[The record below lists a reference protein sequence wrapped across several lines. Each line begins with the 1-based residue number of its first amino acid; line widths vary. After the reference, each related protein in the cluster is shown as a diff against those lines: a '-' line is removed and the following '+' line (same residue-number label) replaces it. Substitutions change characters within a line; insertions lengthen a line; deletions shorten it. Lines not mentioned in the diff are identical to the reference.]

1 MLKSMTAYGRS
12 VIESPIGRITCE
24 LQSVNRKFLETNVY
38 IPRELNR
45 FDNEIKKWVNASIG
59 RGAITVK
66 FNIVFDKTIPMD
78 VTANIPLA
86 IKIQKAAQDLAKALN
101 LSSSEDLLLKLLS
114 EERNLLVYD
123 DFIEQEDVYK
133 DALKE
138 AFDLA
143 LDQFVKMKSQEGAS
157 IFNDIS
163 KRVKILK
170 ENIEK
175 IAFFAPE
182 APKKYREKLME
193 RLKEFMQGTVEDEER
208 ILKEVSFFAEKVD
221 ISEEITLFEA
231 HLKRF
236 SDLMES
242 NTESIAKTL
251 EFLIQELNRETN
263 TIGSKSSELEVSRRV
278 IEIKGELEKIREMI
292 QNVE

>member
-1 MLKSMTAYGRS
+1 MTAYGRS

-101 LSSSEDLLLKLLS
+101 LSSSEGLLLKLLS

-133 DALKE
+133 NALKE

-143 LDQFVKMKSQEGAS
+143 LDQFLKMKSQEGVS

-163 KRVKILK
+163 KRVRILK

-193 RLKEFMQGTVEDEER
+193 RLREFMQGTVEDEER